1 MATDITRLQ
10 VQIDTSQVK
19 KASDSFDNM
28 NKSVNNTEK
37 GLLSLNKVIGALS
50 LTALT
55 SQLVKYADEFT
66 NINNR
71 LRLVTDGTKELAT
84 AQKELFKISQDTRV
98 SFSSSAELYSK
109 LKTSTD
115 NLNISQE
122 RLLKITQTINK
133 AGLLGGGDK

>member
-1 MATDITRLQ
+1 MSTDITRLQ
-10 VQIDTSQVK
+10 IQINSSAVPRTEQE
-19 KASDSFDNM
+19 FNNM

-71 LRLVTDGTKELAT
+71 LRVLGLVQRIL
-84 AQKELFKISQDTRV
+84 V
-98 SFSSSAELYSK
+98 VP
-109 LKTSTD
+109 
-115 NLNISQE
+115 
-122 RLLKITQTINK
+122 
-133 AGLLGGGDK
+133 